1 MIAPRQITDIIK
13 KSANNKQ
20 AHKQHEHL
28 ATNNTTKPNQ
38 RGRLHRRVQLAYQ
51 MEAR

>member
-20 AHKQHEHL
+20 AHKQHERM
-28 ATNNTTKPNQ
+28 ATNHTNQ
-38 RGRLHRRVQLAYQ
+38 PDT
-51 MEAR
+51 